1 MAGGLSLRVE
11 TPSLDFR
18 PYAKSYMPYA
28 LICGRAP
35 SSLSPARSCRHRDL
49 RRPVRCRI
57 HRPFI
62 RPSCSLHFSPVP
74 SMTGYL
80 RPSGWERT
88 YPRGSSCLVA
98 GIQRVP
104 GRKASWSRHNAD
116 CMRASRLTS
125 LSADTVHDANGY
137 RAGGHSSVI
146 SNPSRHPR
154 LLPAAHADAG
164 LRRRTSCSG
173 GR

>member
-1 MAGGLSLRVE
+1 
-11 TPSLDFR
+11 
-18 PYAKSYMPYA
+18 MPYT

-49 RRPVRCRI
+49 RRPVRFRI

-88 YPRGSSCLVA
+88 YLRGSSCLVA
-98 GIQRVP
+98 GTQRVP
-104 GRKASWSRHNAD
+104 GGQAQCW
-116 CMRASRLTS
+116 L
-125 LSADTVHDANGY
+125 
-137 RAGGHSSVI
+137 
-146 SNPSRHPR
+146 
-154 LLPAAHADAG
+154 HA
-164 LRRRTSCSG
+164 CVPI
-173 GR
+173 